1 MMNTND
7 MRDAVI
13 ATSATSG
20 SVAISF
26 IDAVS
31 PYIRFASLLIGL
43 IIGIIILIKHIRNW
57 NKS

>member
-1 MMNTND
+1 MNTND

-26 IDAVS
+26 IDSVS
-31 PYIRFASLLIGL
+31 PYVRFASLLVGL
-43 IIGIIILIKHIRNW
+43 VIGIIILIKHIRNW